1 MKTKPKYTLQRTM
14 IIYFLL
20 VGFASLLVGVEFVAE
35 THGRNLRGYWLA
47 QIEQQTETGLDRN
60 AIFQP
65 LDHLR
70 NKAVLMIGIIMS
82 VMVIV
87 LTMFVKNITEPLQHM
102 IEKAK
107 NIARGD
113 LSQTIRIEADNELAD
128 LGGVINE
135 MASNLQEIIHLSR
148 NTCHSGGEAVIRARA
163 LLDRNS
169 LAPADLA
176 DVRTHLGHLEDE
188 LTALNELVGCFKFY
202 AIERTRSHG

>member
-1 MKTKPKYTLQRTM
+1 MKTRPKYTLQRTM

-35 THGRNLRGYWLA
+35 THGRDLRSDWLA
-47 QIEQQTETGLDRN
+47 QIEQQDDQGLDRD
-60 AIFQP
+60 AVFQP
-65 LDHLR
+65 LERLR
-70 NKAVLMIGIIMS
+70 NKALLMIGIIMS

-87 LTMFVKNITEPLQHM
+87 LTMFIKNITEPLQHM
-102 IEKAK
+102 IEKARG
-107 NIARGD
+107 ISRGD

-148 NTCHSGGEAVIRARA
+148 NTCTSGGEAVLQARQ
-163 LLDRNS
+163 LLARDT
-169 LAPADLA
+169 LAPADI
-176 DVRTHLGHLEDE
+176 DSVRAHLGHLEDE

-202 AIERTRSHG
+202 AIERAGSHG

>member
-1 MKTKPKYTLQRTM
+1 MKKRPKYSLQRTM

-35 THGRNLRGYWLA
+35 THGHQLRGYWLD
-47 QIEQQTETGLDRN
+47 QIERQTSADLDRD
-60 AIFQP
+60 AVFKP

-102 IEKAK
+102 IEKARK
-107 NIARGD
+107 ISRGD
-113 LSQTIRIEADNELAD
+113 LSQTIHIEADNELAD

-148 NTCHSGGEAVIRARA
+148 NTCLSGGEAVTRAKV
-163 LLDRNS
+163 LLERDT
-169 LAPADLA
+169 LAPADIA
-176 DVRTHLGHLEDE
+176 SVRSHLGHLEDE
-188 LTALNELVGCFKFY
+188 LTALRELVSCFKFY
-202 AIERTRSHG
+202 AIERTGSHG

>member
-35 THGRNLRGYWLA
+35 THGHHLRGYWLD
-47 QIEQQTETGLDRN
+47 QIEQHTGEDLDRN
-60 AIFQP
+60 AVFQP

-102 IEKAK
+102 IEKARD
-107 NIARGD
+107 IARGD

-128 LGGVINE
+128 LGSVINE

-148 NTCHSGGEAVIRARA
+148 NTCNSGGEAVTHARS
-163 LLDRNS
+163 LLDQDS
-169 LAPADLA
+169 VAPADLA
-176 DVRTHLGHLEDE
+176 RVRTHLAHLEDE
-188 LTALNELVGCFKFY
+188 LTALHELVGCFKFY
-202 AIERTRSHG
+202 AIEGAPSHG